1 MLLDRETILKFL
13 KEHKE
18 MFQSKYQIKKL
29 GLFGSYA
36 KGEENHQS
44 DIDILVDMPSS
55 FDLYYDLKEFLEEA
69 LNRSIDLGLEKSMR
83 AFILDSIQEEIIY
96 V

>member
-1 MLLDRETILKFL
+1 MLLNREIILKFL

>member
-1 MLLDRETILKFL
+1 MLLNRETILNFL